1 MYYLPSSWKTPSFT
15 ILNDLNTAPSSN
27 MECESGGMDPENDK
41 NKMRNLTMILH
52 FVLSQATL
60 NNTKSSILSQNQSKP
75 NLTDHNGRPFHKSP
89 DFLKDIQT
97 F

>member
-52 FVLSQATL
+52 FV
-60 NNTKSSILSQNQSKP
+60 KSSILSQNQSKP